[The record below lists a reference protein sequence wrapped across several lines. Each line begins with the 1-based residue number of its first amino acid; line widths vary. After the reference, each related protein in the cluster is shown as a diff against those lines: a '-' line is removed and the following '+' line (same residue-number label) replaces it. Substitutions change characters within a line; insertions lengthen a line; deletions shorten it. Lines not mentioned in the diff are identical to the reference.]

1 MFIVTTLLLIYL
13 FWGRLSN
20 TSIVNTPFDLPH
32 TLPLRGILAILV
44 ILCHTIYYYQ
54 SYCNFVATDFGLIG
68 APSVSCFFFLSG
80 YGLMTSMKYKGKNYL
95 QCFFKKRL
103 SKLLIPLLIITNIY
117 WIGLAIIGH
126 FSIHILVQRFL
137 EGSGTTPK
145 SWFVFALSICYILYY
160 AVFKFFSK
168 KHGIFIIWCLVLFLI
183 ISTYFLDWSLWSM
196 SLVSFPIG
204 ISIAYKENLIRTQ
217 LSLIIL
223 TLSVIGLLYGVCGC
237 YIYSLPMWWLI
248 FSNSMPI
255 VVYIVFRKLDI
266 SNNKVLKW
274 LGQYSYEIYLLHG
287 VVLYFIEMY
296 IKNAFILPFVMTISF
311 ALAPYYNKSI
321 NYIISK
327 M

>member
-54 SYCNFVATDFGLIG
+54 SYCNFVATDLGLIG

-137 EGSGTTPK
+137 EGSG
-145 SWFVFALSICYILYY
+145 
-160 AVFKFFSK
+160 
-168 KHGIFIIWCLVLFLI
+168 KHPNHGLFLPYQYA
-183 ISTYFLDWSLWSM
+183 TYSIMRFL
-196 SLVSFPIG
+196 
-204 ISIAYKENLIRTQ
+204 N
-217 LSLIIL
+217 
-223 TLSVIGLLYGVCGC
+223 
-237 YIYSLPMWWLI
+237 
-248 FSNSMPI
+248 FS
-255 VVYIVFRKLDI
+255 
-266 SNNKVLKW
+266 
-274 LGQYSYEIYLLHG
+274 Q
-287 VVLYFIEMY
+287 
-296 IKNAFILPFVMTISF
+296 KNMEFL
-311 ALAPYYNKSI
+311 
-321 NYIISK
+321 
-327 M
+327 